1 MNSELT
7 PIIQSL
13 GIPQAQRHIFLCTDP
28 SKPKCCP
35 VVESLT
41 AWAYLKG
48 RLKELGLD
56 RPQAGKPGCI
66 LRSKADCLRI
76 CAQGPI
82 LLIYPD
88 GVWYRQATPP
98 VIEEIIQRHLLKG
111 EVVEEYVICTHPL
124 GEPEARAEI
133 AP

>member
-1 MNSELT
+1 LT
-7 PIIQSL
+7 RTILS
-13 GIPQAQRHIFLCTDP
+13 D
-28 SKPKCCP
+28 
-35 VVESLT
+35 VT
-41 AWAYLKG
+41 AKKDKVQ
-48 RLKELGLD
+48 KELGLD
-56 RPQAGKPGCI
+56 RPRAGQPGCI

-111 EVVEEYVICTHPL
+111 EIVEKYVICTHPL
-124 GEPEARAEI
+124 PSLVPEI
-133 AP
+133 SP

>member
-1 MNSELT
+1 MNPDLT
-7 PIIQSL
+7 PVVECL

-41 AWAYLKG
+41 AWEYLKG

-66 LRSKADCLRI
+66 LRTKADCLRI

-111 EVVEEYVICTHPL
+111 EIVEEYVIYTHPL
-124 GEPEARAEI
+124 PNPIPEAEI
-133 AP
+133 SS